1 MAVTISNPLTII
13 KTDLSN
19 VYTKDETNQL
29 IQETSVN
36 IENNVEQKIN
46 DATKIVIY
54 GDDEEV

>member
-1 MAVTISNPLTII
+1 MAIISNPLTII

-29 IQETSVN
+29 IQATSTN
-36 IENNVEQKIN
+36 IEEKIN
-46 DATKIVIY
+46 DATKITIY